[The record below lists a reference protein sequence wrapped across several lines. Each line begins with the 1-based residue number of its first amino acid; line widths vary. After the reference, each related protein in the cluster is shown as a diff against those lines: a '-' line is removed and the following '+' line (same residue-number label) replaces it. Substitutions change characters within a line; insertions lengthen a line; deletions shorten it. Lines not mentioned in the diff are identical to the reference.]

1 MRIVT
6 TLLYILL
13 SVMGLSVLVLGAF
26 IGAQYYRGKL
36 SGEDLDNILRVI
48 GGTER
53 IMLPNDAYERFLEYS
68 KDEEKAYAELA
79 LNRGLPDTR
88 VPEAM
93 RAQEERLALQESL
106 QVQNRLLN
114 DQKRIIEGLRS
125 EVEAQKTQVDNA
137 LRALDNERQKNA
149 IVARDEATQKLRKT
163 LTEMDAGDIALFL
176 TEIIRDPSQG
186 GPNEAAR
193 IIREHLK
200 ADFSA
205 EVLGEMP
212 APERQRVLPL
222 LENQFAGVPPD
233 AVVKIFNDRKMSAG
247 EMLIYML
254 QMNPTQA
261 LGVYLRLPPNIQEQ
275 MSPQLLRNN

>member
-1 MRIVT
+1 MKALSTIF
-6 TLLYILL
+6 YMILSIL
-13 SVMGLSVLVLGAF
+13 GLSVLTLGSL
-26 IGAQYYRGKL
+26 IGVQYYRGKV
-36 SGEDLDNILRVI
+36 SGRDLHSILRVI

-53 IMLPNDAYERFLEYS
+53 IMIPNAAYERYQDFA
-68 KDEEKAYAELA
+68 KDEEKAHAELA
-79 LNRGLPDTR
+79 LNRGLPETR

-106 QVQNRLLN
+106 DVQNRLLN
-114 DQKRIIEGLRS
+114 DQKRMIEQLRG
-125 EVEAQKTQVDNA
+125 EVEAQKRQVDNA

-149 IVARDEATQKLRKT
+149 VVARDETTAKLRKT
-163 LTEMDAGDIALFL
+163 MTEMDAGDIALFL

-193 IIREHLK
+193 IIRDHLK

-233 AVVKIFNDRKMSAG
+233 AVVKIFNDRRMSAG
-247 EMLIYML
+247 EMMIYML

-261 LGVYLRLPPNIQEQ
+261 LGVYLRLPPNVQEQ